1 MPQSTDFILP
11 EGDAISAGRTPG
23 ADRFVEDA
31 TQLPDLV
38 GLDSPAIRA
47 QLGGLN
53 LRELSATKRALDEQ
67 PKVRVRLPQ
76 RAPDK
81 EQLPPVSVQ
90 INDYTYRISRG
101 QSVVV
106 PEEVGRILEESGYL
120 NFG

>member
-1 MPQSTDFILP
+1 MVQRGCVGSPPQVAVKLRSDGATVIAPFVVLIALMVKV
-11 EGDAISAGRTPG
+11 AVAG
-23 ADRFVEDA
+23 A
-31 TQLPDLV
+31 TV
-38 GLDSPAIRA
+38 MF
-47 QLGGLN
+47 
-53 LRELSATKRALDEQ
+53 
-67 PKVRVRLPQ
+67 
-76 RAPDK
+76 